1 MATSSESSPTSIS
14 IGIRLAD
21 ALMKEHHVCKAN
33 RFLRRVLEVSRRVH
47 GADHDLTRR
56 VASDYARYRKRYV
69 VTVVDQGRQ
78 YHFEALR

>member
-21 ALMKEHHVCKAN
+21 ALMKEQHVCKAN
-33 RFLRRVLEVSRRVH
+33 RFMRRVLEVSRRVH
-47 GADHDLTRR
+47 GANHDLTRR
-56 VASDYARYRKRYV
+56 VAADYARYMKRYV
-69 VTVVDQGRQ
+69 VTVGDQGTQ